1 MDIQDQT
8 CMPHCFP
15 APTEQKSF
23 GGPSRFIP
31 AFTILLLILVLA
43 SLLVPDLSCSAPCLC
58 DAGSESRLAPD
69 DGKRSRDHEIT
80 TEQQN
85 DSNEHEDTRALGLEK
100 RESTT
105 SRMSKM
111 ATAPSPATSRS
122 AAQVSTG
129 SAHMARFE
137 FSDLGTKILMV
148 EWHPDEPSPL
158 PSPSPSLSSLSSSAS
173 PDNST
178 TSDTTVP
185 TVAGRGA
192 RSVTPPSDTAA
203 AESAAAAVSNSTTRQ
218 STGMEAAGWEVSWPG
233 KSTFLPARETD
244 DEDED
249 VDEAGPRRRV
259 YFLLPPEASVPAQVI
274 ITPPGRSPILVKP
287 LPAIFPSGFNLEAGP
302 CGVLHTLWAK
312 KRLLELER
320 EMEAEMR
327 ANTESVGLEMAMA
340 EKDWIVANFLEAK
353 PPPGSCD
360 GQPCDGVSV
369 VPVPLRSPGPGRL
382 ADKLKGLRLGTSAA
396 DLVPSS
402 TAKPP
407 PPSGPRP
414 PSQTSHPPHG
424 GHSIHPSESSV
435 LRDSPYPTPQSLD
448 AAIRGEPA
456 PVSASSRDGED
467 ELFALPLSPRS
478 PDMKRGPFNALP
490 F

>member
-1 MDIQDQT
+1 MAA
-8 CMPHCFP
+8 
-15 APTEQKSF
+15 APS
-23 GGPSRFIP
+23 
-31 AFTILLLILVLA
+31 
-43 SLLVPDLSCSAPCLC
+43 SAP
-58 DAGSESRLAPD
+58 P
-69 DGKRSRDHEIT
+69 
-80 TEQQN
+80 
-85 DSNEHEDTRALGLEK
+85 
-100 RESTT
+100 
-105 SRMSKM
+105 
-111 ATAPSPATSRS
+111 RS
-122 AAQVSTG
+122 AAEVSAG

-148 EWHPDEPSPL
+148 EWHPDEPSP
-158 PSPSPSLSSLSSSAS
+158 PSSSSLSSSSSSSSSSAS
-173 PDNST
+173 PNNST

-203 AESAAAAVSNSTTRQ
+203 PEPAAGAVSNSTTRQ

-244 DEDED
+244 DEDDD

-259 YFLLPPEASVPAQVI
+259 FFLLPPEASVPAQVT
-274 ITPPGRSPILVKP
+274 ITPPGRTPILVKP
-287 LPAIFPSGFNLEAGP
+287 LPAIFPSGFNLETGP
-302 CGVLHTLWAK
+302 LGVLHTLWAK
-312 KRLLELER
+312 KRLSELER

-353 PPPGSCD
+353 PPPVPCD
-360 GQPCDGVSV
+360 GQPCDGASV

-382 ADKLKGLRLGTSAA
+382 ADKLKGMRLGTSAA

-402 TAKPP
+402 TAKPSP
-407 PPSGPRP
+407 GPRP
-414 PSQTSHPPHG
+414 LSQTSHSPHG
-424 GHSIHPSESSV
+424 RHSIYPSESSV

-448 AAIRGEPA
+448 AAIQGEPA
-456 PVSASSRDGED
+456 PLSASSRDGED